1 MFGFRADEAV
11 SFDPHPLPPDTPPV
25 TPQPRAKPARMTPAE
40 AAALIDS
47 GGLVLVP
54 TETVF
59 GVAAS
64 ASNPEALTRLWSVLD
79 TGTASAAR
87 PPALAWHAP
96 TAARASEIIRSALG
110 AVPSTHARVL
120 DRLTPGPVLLAVAM
134 PESALGAFRAALAV
148 PAGVTDDS
156 REALIRVPSH
166 SAASA
171 LLSAA
176 KSPVVMAGVTAPRR
190 LRDTEDALS
199 MIESLSPVAHIDA
212 VIDSPPP
219 PLGKPSTMIRLQA
232 APGTDPRGT
241 YEVVREGVY
250 DAPFIER
257 RLARNILFICTG
269 NTCRSPMA
277 QAIARHVLESA
288 ARPVPGVPRVTIDS
302 AGVSA
307 YPGAPATPEA
317 VQALA
322 ALGIKPQPHA
332 SMPLTRA
339 MLSDAEA
346 VFAMTA
352 SHAHAAKSIE
362 PASAH
367 KVSVLDPQGADI
379 PDPIGGPLAVYHDT
393 ARTIR
398 ESIEARFAELGLFEG
413 PR

>member
-1 MFGFRADEAV
+1 
-11 SFDPHPLPPDTPPV
+11 
-25 TPQPRAKPARMTPAE
+25 MTPSE
-40 AAALIDS
+40 AAAVIDG

-64 ASNPEALTRLWSVLD
+64 ASNPQARARLWSVMC
-79 TGTASAAR
+79 GGSASPANR
-87 PPALAWHAP
+87 EPLPALAWHAP
-96 TAARASEIIRSALG
+96 TTSKASEVIQMALG
-110 AVPSTHARVL
+110 NIPATHARVL

-134 PESALGAFRAALAV
+134 PDRSLEAFRSALAV
-148 PAGVTDDS
+148 PAGVFDDT

-166 SAASA
+166 PAAGA
-171 LLSAA
+171 LLAA
-176 KSPVVMAGVTAPRR
+176 AASPVVMAGVTAPHR
-190 LRDTEDALS
+190 LRDADDAMS
-199 MIESLSPVAHIDA
+199 MIESLSPGTQIDA
-212 VIDSPPP
+212 TIDAPPP
-219 PLGKPSTMIRLQA
+219 PLGKPSTMIRLHT

-241 YEVVREGVY
+241 YEVVREGIY

-257 RLARNILFICTG
+257 RLARNILFVCTG

-277 QAIARHVLESA
+277 QAIARHLLETA
-288 ARPVPGVPRVTIDS
+288 ASPLPGVPRVTIDS

-352 SHAHAAKSIE
+352 SHAHTARSID

-367 KVSVLDPQGADI
+367 KVTVLDPLGADI
-379 PDPIGGPLAVYHDT
+379 PDPIGAPLDVYQST

-398 ESIEARFAELGLFEG
+398 EFIEARFAELGLLEK